1 MDSTHNVFSAFN
13 SIGYISDEEYKCT
26 ESLIKVFDSVS
37 KITYPSLYIAD
48 YYKNNFLY
56 VSSNPLFLCNQSAKQ
71 VKEAG
76 YRFYSEHI
84 PKKEYEMIME
94 INRAASHFFSEIP
107 IQEKKNYTLS
117 YDFHL
122 INKNHLM
129 LINHKLTPLV
139 LSKEGKIWLVA
150 CVVSLS
156 SHTTAGHIEL
166 RKTGQS
172 TCWKYSLESHH
183 WIEKECIMLNEKEKN
198 ILLLSAQGYTMNEI
212 SEQLFLAVD
221 TVKFY
226 KRQLF
231 GKLDVKNITEA
242 LSFATNHKLF

>member
-1 MDSTHNVFSAFN
+1 MDFTHDLFSSSN
-13 SIGYISDEEYKCT
+13 SIGYIAEEEYQSA
-26 ESLIKVFDSVS
+26 ESLIRVFESISKV
-37 KITYPSLYIAD
+37 TYPSLYIAD

-56 VSSNPLFLCNQSAKQ
+56 VSNNPLFLCNQSAEQ

-76 YRFYSEHI
+76 YRFYFEHI
-84 PKKEYEMIME
+84 PRKEYEMIME
-94 INRAASHFFSEIP
+94 INRAAAHFFSEIP
-107 IQEKKNYTLS
+107 VQEKKDYTLS

-122 INKNHLM
+122 INKKHII
-129 LINHKLTPLV
+129 LINHKLTPLA
-139 LSKEGKIWLVA
+139 LSKEGKVWLVT

-156 SHTTAGHIEL
+156 SHTMAGHIEL

-172 TCWKYSLESHH
+172 IYWKYSLESHR
-183 WIEKECIMLNEKEKN
+183 WIEKECIMLNEKEKS

-212 SEQLFLAVD
+212 SERLFLAVD

-231 GKLDVKNITEA
+231 GKLDVKNIIEA